1 MDHRHLLARIE
12 HVGEVDGRFGDGA
25 GELEHRRQPALHVA
39 GTDAVHPVALD
50 AGPGV
55 AIRWHRVGV
64 TTENESSITAEHGAG
79 DQIVADAIDGEVR
92 ARPKLRLDHRHD
104 FLFVEAFGRNVDERG
119 REGEHVAGGQARGD
133 HVGHEI
139 RPLGRGRGGCR

>member
-39 GTDAVHPVALD
+39 GANAVHPVALD

-55 AIRWHRVGV
+55 AIGWHRVGV
-64 TTENESSITAEHGAG
+64 ATENESSVTAEHGAG
-79 DQIVADAIDGEVR
+79 DEIIADAIDGEVH
-92 ARPKLRLDHRHD
+92 ARSS
-104 FLFVEAFGRNVDERG
+104 ASMT
-119 REGEHVAGGQARGD
+119 AT
-133 HVGHEI
+133 I
-139 RPLGRGRGGCR
+139 SCS